1 MDIRIFTDERGFDDL
16 KADWNTL
23 LARSRSDTLFLTW
36 EWQTTWWRCLGEG
49 DLWLLAW
56 YDQDQIVGI
65 APLYLI
71 VEQDGLRRLN
81 ICLLYTSPSPR
92 DRTRSRMPSSA

>member
-36 EWQTTWWRCLGEG
+36 EWQTTWWLS
-49 DLWLLAW
+49 
-56 YDQDQIVGI
+56 
-65 APLYLI
+65 LI
-71 VEQDGLRRLN
+71 HISE
-81 ICLLYTSPSPR
+81 P
-92 DRTRSRMPSSA
+92 TRPY